1 MYKIEIGNKTGEKR
15 EFECDGTANIYAL
28 FKELNIT
35 DYPYRLKVG
44 QNKNGVSVRIVSDN
58 DFDAAIAKILT
69 NNRDTISDALIV
81 SRLLNDIKD
90 ETMQEEIE
98 RNALN
103 DQYETKEDLY
113 ADIRKMKIEF
123 ASEHEDFYCPL
134 QATIIDENGNEW
146 NIAQENLPVYE
157 NEIQLK
163 IEDCQQ
169 ADMDMAAYVGKHA
182 NLRDKLLYV
191 EWGVEN
197 RNDRL
202 YGKISCYFST
212 PLSTEETERLKDAI
226 TGQNADGFGEGFEQ
240 RGIKTEDGEIHVSL
254 WNHEEYFL
262 KSGEEMDE
270 YLQKNEIT
278 MGGI

>member
-28 FKELNIT
+28 FRELNIT

-69 NNRDTISDALIV
+69 NNRDTLNDSLIV

-90 ETMQEEIE
+90 EAMQEEIE

-103 DQYETKEDLY
+103 GQYETKENMY
-113 ADIRKMKIEF
+113 EDIRKMKIEF
-123 ASEHEDFYCPL
+123 ASAHEDFYCPL

-146 NIAQENLPVYE
+146 NIAQEDLPVYE

-163 IEDCQQ
+163 IEVCQE

-182 NLRDKLLYV
+182 NMRDKLLYV

-202 YGKISCYFST
+202 YGKISCHFST
-212 PLSTEETERLKDAI
+212 PLSAEETERLKDAI
-226 TGQNADGFGEGFEQ
+226 TGQNSDGFGEGFEQ

-262 KSGEEMDE
+262 KSGEEMGE
-270 YLQKNEIT
+270 YLQKNEIK

>member
-1 MYKIEIGNKTGEKR
+1 MYKIELGNKIGEKR
-15 EFECDGTANIYAL
+15 KFECDGTANIYAL
-28 FKELNIT
+28 FRELNIT

-69 NNRDTISDALIV
+69 NNRDTLNDALIV

-90 ETMQEEIE
+90 ESMQEEIE

-103 DQYETKEDLY
+103 GQYETKEDIY

-123 ASEHEDFYCPL
+123 ASVHEDFYCPL
-134 QATIIDENGNEW
+134 QATIIDGNGNER
-146 NIAQENLPVYE
+146 NIVQEDLPVYE

-163 IEDCQQ
+163 IEDCQE

-202 YGKISCYFST
+202 YGKISCYFSA

-226 TGQNADGFGEGFEQ
+226 TGQNSDGFGEGFEQ

-262 KSGEEMDE
+262 KTKAKMNSARF
-270 YLQKNEIT
+270 NR
-278 MGGI
+278 

>member
-1 MYKIEIGNKTGEKR
+1 MYKIEIGNKTGEIR
-15 EFECDGTANIYAL
+15 EFECDGTANIYA
-28 FKELNIT
+28 FFRELNIT

-44 QNKNGVSVRIVSDN
+44 QNKNGVSVRILADN
-58 DFDAAIAKILT
+58 DFDSAIAKILT
-69 NNRDTISDALIV
+69 NNRDTLNDSLIV

-90 ETMQEEIE
+90 EAMQEEIE

-103 DQYETKEDLY
+103 GQYETKEDMY
-113 ADIRKMKIEF
+113 EDIRKMKIEF
-123 ASEHEDFYCPL
+123 ASAHEDFYCPL

-146 NIAQENLPVYE
+146 NIAQEDLPVYE

-197 RNDRL
+197 RSDRL

-212 PLSTEETERLKDAI
+212 PLSAEETERLKDAI
-226 TGQNADGFGEGFEQ
+226 TGQNSDGFGEGFEQ

-262 KSGEEMDE
+262 KTSAEMDE
-270 YLQKNEIT
+270 YLQKNDIK

>member
-15 EFECDGTANIYAL
+15 EFECDGTSNIYAL
-28 FKELNIT
+28 FRELNIT

-69 NNRDTISDALIV
+69 NNRDTLNDSLIV

-103 DQYETKEDLY
+103 GQYETKEDLY

-123 ASEHEDFYCPL
+123 ASAHEDFYCPL

-146 NIAQENLPVYE
+146 NIAPEDLPVYE
-157 NEIQLK
+157 DKIQLK

-169 ADMDMAAYVGKHA
+169 ADMNIAAYVGKHA
-182 NLRDKLLYV
+182 NLRDKLLYI

-202 YGKISCYFST
+202 YGKISCYFSA

-262 KSGEEMDE
+262 KSSDEMDE

>member
-1 MYKIEIGNKTGEKR
+1 MYKIEIGNKIGEKR

-28 FKELNIT
+28 FRELNIT

-44 QNKNGVSVRIVSDN
+44 QNKNGVSVRILADN

-69 NNRDTISDALIV
+69 NNRDTLNDALIV

-90 ETMQEEIE
+90 ESMQEEIE

-103 DQYETKEDLY
+103 GQYETKEDLY
-113 ADIRKMKIEF
+113 ADIRKMNIEF
-123 ASEHEDFYCPL
+123 ASAHEDFYCPL
-134 QATIIDENGNEW
+134 QATIIDENANEW
-146 NIAQENLPVYE
+146 NIAPEDLPVYE

-262 KSGEEMDE
+262 KSSDEMDE

>member
-1 MYKIEIGNKTGEKR
+1 MYKIEIGNKIGEKR
-15 EFECDGTANIYAL
+15 KFECDGTANIYAL
-28 FKELNIT
+28 FRELNIT

-44 QNKNGVSVRIVSDN
+44 QNKNGVSVRILADN

-69 NNRDTISDALIV
+69 NNRDTLNDSLIV

-90 ETMQEEIE
+90 EAMQEEIE

-103 DQYETKEDLY
+103 GQYETKEDIY

-123 ASEHEDFYCPL
+123 ASVHEDFYCPL

-146 NIAQENLPVYE
+146 NIAQEDLPVYE

-163 IEDCQQ
+163 IEDCQE

-212 PLSTEETERLKDAI
+212 PLSAEETERLKDAI
-226 TGQNADGFGEGFEQ
+226 TGQNSDGFGEGFEQ

-262 KSGEEMDE
+262 KTKAEMDE
-270 YLQKNEIT
+270 YLQKNEIK

>member
-1 MYKIEIGNKTGEKR
+1 MYKIEIGNKIGEKR

-28 FKELNIT
+28 FRELNIT
-35 DYPYRLKVG
+35 DYPYRVKVG
-44 QNKNGVSVRIVSDN
+44 QNKNGVSVRILADN

-69 NNRDTISDALIV
+69 NNRDTLSDALIV

-103 DQYETKEDLY
+103 GQYETKEDLY

-123 ASEHEDFYCPL
+123 ALAHEDFYCPL

-146 NIAQENLPVYE
+146 NIEQEDLPVYE

-163 IEDCQQ
+163 IEDCQE

-212 PLSTEETERLKDAI
+212 PLCAEETERLKDAI
-226 TGQNADGFGEGFEQ
+226 IGQNADGFGEGFEQ

-262 KSGEEMDE
+262 KSDEEMDE
-270 YLQKNEIT
+270 YLQKDDIT

>member
-1 MYKIEIGNKTGEKR
+1 MYKIEIENKDGEKR

-28 FKELNIT
+28 FRELNIT

-69 NNRDTISDALIV
+69 NNRDTLNDSLIV

-90 ETMQEEIE
+90 EAMQEEIE

-103 DQYETKEDLY
+103 GQYETKEDIY

-123 ASEHEDFYCPL
+123 ASAHEDFYCPL
-134 QATIIDENGNEW
+134 QATIIDGNGNEW
-146 NIAQENLPVYE
+146 NIAQEDLPVYE

-163 IEDCQQ
+163 IEDCQE

-182 NLRDKLLYV
+182 NMRDKLLYV

-197 RNDRL
+197 RSGRL
-202 YGKISCYFST
+202 YGKISCHFST
-212 PLSTEETERLKDAI
+212 PLSAEETERLKDAI
-226 TGQNADGFGEGFEQ
+226 TGQNSDGFGEGFEQ
-240 RGIKTEDGEIHVSL
+240 CSIETLNGKLYAFL
-254 WNHEEYFL
+254 WDYDDYFL
-262 KSGEEMDE
+262 KTSEEMDE
-270 YLQKNEIT
+270 YLNKTEIK
-278 MGGI
+278 MGEI

>member
-15 EFECDGTANIYAL
+15 KFECDGTANIYAL
-28 FKELNIT
+28 FRELNIT

-44 QNKNGVSVRIVSDN
+44 QNKNGVSVRILADN
-58 DFDAAIAKILT
+58 DFDAVIAEILT
-69 NNRDTISDALIV
+69 NNRDTLNDSLIV

-103 DQYETKEDLY
+103 GQYETKEDLY

-123 ASEHEDFYCPL
+123 ASVHEDFYCPL
-134 QATIIDENGNEW
+134 QATIIDGNGNEW
-146 NIAQENLPVYE
+146 NIAQEDLPVYE

-163 IEDCQQ
+163 IENCQE

-182 NLRDKLLYV
+182 NMRDKLLYA

-202 YGKISCYFST
+202 YGKISCYFSA
-212 PLSTEETERLKDAI
+212 PLSTEENERLKDAI
-226 TGQNADGFGEGFEQ
+226 TGQNSDGFGEGFEQ

-262 KSGEEMDE
+262 KTKAKIISD
-270 YLQKNEIT
+270 
-278 MGGI
+278 

>member
-15 EFECDGTANIYAL
+15 EFECDGTAIIYAL
-28 FKELNIT
+28 FRELNIT

-44 QNKNGVSVRIVSDN
+44 QNKNGVSVRILADN

-69 NNRDTISDALIV
+69 NNRDTLNDALIV
-81 SRLLNDIKD
+81 SRLLNDIKN
-90 ETMQEEIE
+90 EAMQEEIE
-98 RNALN
+98 QNALN
-103 DQYETKEDLY
+103 GQYETKEDLY

-134 QATIIDENGNEW
+134 HATIIDGNGNEW
-146 NIAQENLPVYE
+146 NIAQEDLPVYE

-163 IEDCQQ
+163 IEDCQE

-212 PLSTEETERLKDAI
+212 PLSAEETERLKDAI
-226 TGQNADGFGEGFEQ
+226 TGQNSDGFGEGFEQ

-262 KSGEEMDE
+262 KTSAEMDE
-270 YLQKNEIT
+270 YLQKNDIK

>member
-28 FKELNIT
+28 FRELNIT
-35 DYPYRLKVG
+35 DYPYRLKIG

-69 NNRDTISDALIV
+69 NNRDTLNDALIV

-123 ASEHEDFYCPL
+123 ALAHEDFYCPI

-146 NIAQENLPVYE
+146 NIAQEDLPVYE

-163 IEDCQQ
+163 IEDCQE

-197 RNDRL
+197 RNDRI

-240 RGIKTEDGEIHVSL
+240 WGIKTEDGEIHVSL

-270 YLQKNEIT
+270 YLQKNEIK

>member
-28 FKELNIT
+28 FRELNRT

-103 DQYETKEDLY
+103 GQYVTKEELY
-113 ADIRKMKIEF
+113 ADIRKMKIELSSVQ
-123 ASEHEDFYCPL
+123 ADFYCPL
-134 QATIIDENGNEW
+134 HATLVNKDGEEREVTAEELTG
-146 NIAQENLPVYE
+146 YE
-157 NEIQLK
+157 SEIRLK
-163 IEDCQQ
+163 LAECQMP
-169 ADMDMAAYVGKHA
+169 DIDMAKYVGYHA
-182 NLRDKLLYV
+182 KITDKIIYAEWAV
-191 EWGVEN
+191 EERSGK
-197 RNDRL
+197 L
-202 YGKISCYFST
+202 YGKISCY
-212 PLSTEETERLKDAI
+212 LNEALTEAETGRLKDAI
-226 TGQNADGFGEGFEQ
+226 DGQNSDGFGEGFEQ
-240 RGIKTEDGEIHVSL
+240 CSIETPDGKLYAFL
-254 WNHEEYFL
+254 WDYDDYFL
-262 KSGEEMDE
+262 KTSEEMDE
-270 YLQKNEIT
+270 YLNKTEINI
-278 MGGI
+278 GGM

>member
-28 FKELNIT
+28 FRELNIT

-69 NNRDTISDALIV
+69 NNRDTLNDSLIV

-90 ETMQEEIE
+90 EAMQEEIE

-103 DQYETKEDLY
+103 GQYETKENMY
-113 ADIRKMKIEF
+113 EDIRKMKIEF
-123 ASEHEDFYCPL
+123 ASAHEDFYCPL

-146 NIAQENLPVYE
+146 NIAQEDLPVYE

-163 IEDCQQ
+163 IEVCQE

-182 NLRDKLLYV
+182 NMRDKLLYV

-202 YGKISCYFST
+202 YGKISCHFST
-212 PLSTEETERLKDAI
+212 PLSAEETERLKDAI
-226 TGQNADGFGEGFEQ
+226 IGQNADGFGEGFEQ
-240 RGIKTEDGEIHVSL
+240 QGIKTEDGEIHVSL

-262 KSGEEMDE
+262 KSGEEMGE
-270 YLQKNEIT
+270 YLQKNEIK

>member
-1 MYKIEIGNKTGEKR
+1 MYKIEIGNKIGEQR

-28 FKELNIT
+28 FRELNIT
-35 DYPYRLKVG
+35 DYPYRVKVG
-44 QNKNGVSVRIVSDN
+44 QNKNGVSVRILADN

-69 NNRDTISDALIV
+69 NNRDTLSDALIV

-103 DQYETKEDLY
+103 GQYETKEDLY

-123 ASEHEDFYCPL
+123 ALAHEDFYCPL

-146 NIAQENLPVYE
+146 NIEQEDLPVYE

-163 IEDCQQ
+163 IEDCQE

-212 PLSTEETERLKDAI
+212 PLCAEETERLKDAI
-226 TGQNADGFGEGFEQ
+226 IGQNADGFGEGFEQ

-262 KSGEEMDE
+262 KSDEEMDE
-270 YLQKNEIT
+270 YLQKDDIT

>member
-1 MYKIEIGNKTGEKR
+1 MYKIEIGNKTGKKR

-28 FKELNIT
+28 FRELNIT
-35 DYPYRLKVG
+35 DYPYRLKIG
-44 QNKNGVSVRIVSDN
+44 QNKNGVSVRILVDN
-58 DFDAAIAKILT
+58 DFDAAIAEILT
-69 NNRDTISDALIV
+69 NNRDTLNDAMIV

-98 RNALN
+98 RNTLN
-103 DQYETKEDLY
+103 GQYETKEDLY

-123 ASEHEDFYCPL
+123 ASAHEDFYCPL
-134 QATIIDENGNEW
+134 QANIIDENGNEW
-146 NIAQENLPVYE
+146 NIAQEDLPVYE

-163 IEDCQQ
+163 IEDCQE

-182 NLRDKLLYV
+182 NMRDKLLYV

-226 TGQNADGFGEGFEQ
+226 TGQNSDGFGEGFEQ
-240 RGIKTEDGEIHVSL
+240 CGIKTEDGEIHVSL

-262 KSGEEMDE
+262 KSSEEMDE
-270 YLQKNEIT
+270 YLQKNEIK

>member
-1 MYKIEIGNKTGEKR
+1 MYKIAIENKDGEKY
-15 EFECDGTANIYAL
+15 EFECDGTANLYVFTEELGI
-28 FKELNIT
+28 KE
-35 DYPYRLKVG
+35 YPYSLKIGENRNGVKVRLKA
-44 QNKNGVSVRIVSDN
+44 DN
-58 DFDAAIAKILT
+58 DFDESIAKILKE
-69 NNRDTISDALIV
+69 NRNTLNDALIV

-123 ASEHEDFYCPL
+123 ASAHEDFYCPL
-134 QATIIDENGNEW
+134 QANIIDGNGNEW
-146 NIAQENLPVYE
+146 NIAPEDLPVYE

-163 IEDCQQ
+163 IEDWQQ

-182 NLRDKLLYV
+182 NMRDKLLYA

-202 YGKISCYFST
+202 YGKISCYFSA

-226 TGQNADGFGEGFEQ
+226 TGQNSDGFGEGFEQ
-240 RGIKTEDGEIHVSL
+240 CGIKTEDGEIHVSL
-254 WNHEEYFL
+254 WNHEEHFL
-262 KSGEEMDE
+262 KTKAKIISARF
-270 YLQKNEIT
+270 NR
-278 MGGI
+278 

>member
-1 MYKIEIGNKTGEKR
+1 MYKIEIGNKIGEKR

-28 FKELNIT
+28 FRELNIT
-35 DYPYRLKVG
+35 DYPYRLKIG

-69 NNRDTISDALIV
+69 NNRDTLSDALIV

-123 ASEHEDFYCPL
+123 ALAHEDFYCPI

-146 NIAQENLPVYE
+146 NIAQEDLPVYE

-163 IEDCQQ
+163 IEDCQE

-197 RNDRL
+197 RNDRI

-240 RGIKTEDGEIHVSL
+240 WGIKTEDGEIHVSL

-262 KSGEEMDE
+262 KSSVEMDE
-270 YLQKNEIT
+270 YLQKNEIK

>member
-15 EFECDGTANIYAL
+15 EFECDGTANIYA
-28 FKELNIT
+28 FFRELNIT
-35 DYPYRLKVG
+35 DYPYRLKIG

-69 NNRDTISDALIV
+69 NNRDTLNDSLIV

-90 ETMQEEIE
+90 ESMQEEIE

-103 DQYETKEDLY
+103 GQYETKEDLY

-123 ASEHEDFYCPL
+123 ALAHEDFYCPL
-134 QATIIDENGNEW
+134 QATIIDGNGNEW
-146 NIAQENLPVYE
+146 NIAQEDLPVYE

-163 IEDCQQ
+163 IEDCQE
-169 ADMDMAAYVGKHA
+169 ADIDMAAYVGKHA
-182 NLRDKLLYV
+182 NLRDKLLYA

-202 YGKISCYFST
+202 YAKISCYFSA

-226 TGQNADGFGEGFEQ
+226 TGQNSDGFGEGFEQ
-240 RGIKTEDGEIHVSL
+240 CGIKTEDGEIHVSL

-262 KSGEEMDE
+262 KTKAKMNSARF
-270 YLQKNEIT
+270 NR
-278 MGGI
+278 

>member
-1 MYKIEIGNKTGEKR
+1 MYKIEIGNKIGEKR

-28 FKELNIT
+28 FRELNIT
-35 DYPYRLKVG
+35 DYPYRVKVG
-44 QNKNGVSVRIVSDN
+44 QNKNGVSVRILADN

-69 NNRDTISDALIV
+69 NNRDTLSDALIV

-103 DQYETKEDLY
+103 GQYETKEDLY

-123 ASEHEDFYCPL
+123 ALAHEDFYCPL

-146 NIAQENLPVYE
+146 NIEQEDLPVYE

-163 IEDCQQ
+163 IEDCQE

-202 YGKISCYFST
+202 YGKISCYFSA

-226 TGQNADGFGEGFEQ
+226 IGQNADGFGEGFEQ

-270 YLQKNEIT
+270 YLQKDDIT

>member
-1 MYKIEIGNKTGEKR
+1 MYKIEIGNKIGEKR
-15 EFECDGTANIYAL
+15 ELECDGTANIYAL
-28 FKELNIT
+28 FRELNIT
-35 DYPYRLKVG
+35 DYPYRLKIG
-44 QNKNGVSVRIVSDN
+44 QNKNGVSVRILADN

-69 NNRDTISDALIV
+69 DNRDTLSDALIV

-146 NIAQENLPVYE
+146 NIAQEDLPVYE
-157 NEIQLK
+157 NEIQMK
-163 IEDCQQ
+163 IEDCQE

-182 NLRDKLLYV
+182 NLRDKLLYA

-202 YGKISCYFST
+202 YGKISCYFSA

-226 TGQNADGFGEGFEQ
+226 TGQNADGFGEGFE
-240 RGIKTEDGEIHVSL
+240 RCGIKTEDGEIHVSF

-262 KSGEEMDE
+262 KTKAKMNSVRFSR
-270 YLQKNEIT
+270 
-278 MGGI
+278 

>member
-1 MYKIEIGNKTGEKR
+1 MYKIEIGNKIGEKR
-15 EFECDGTANIYAL
+15 KFECDGTANIYAL
-28 FKELNIT
+28 FRELNIT

-44 QNKNGVSVRIVSDN
+44 QNKNGVSVQILADN
-58 DFDAAIAKILT
+58 DFDESIAKILKE
-69 NNRDTISDALIV
+69 NRNTLNDALIV
-81 SRLLNDIKD
+81 SHALGEVRD
-90 ETMQEEIE
+90 EWMREEIE

-103 DQYETKEDLY
+103 GQYETKEDLY

-123 ASEHEDFYCPL
+123 ASVHEDFYCPL

-146 NIAQENLPVYE
+146 NIAQEDLPVYE

-163 IEDCQQ
+163 IEDCQE
-169 ADMDMAAYVGKHA
+169 ADIDMAAYVGKHA

-202 YGKISCYFST
+202 YGKISCYFSA

-226 TGQNADGFGEGFEQ
+226 TGQNSDGFGEGFEQ

-262 KSGEEMDE
+262 KTKAKMNSARF
-270 YLQKNEIT
+270 NR
-278 MGGI
+278 

>member
-1 MYKIEIGNKTGEKR
+1 MYKIEIGNKIGEKR
-15 EFECDGTANIYAL
+15 KFECAGTANIYAL
-28 FKELNIT
+28 FRELNIT

-44 QNKNGVSVRIVSDN
+44 KNKYGVNVRIVSDN

-69 NNRDTISDALIV
+69 NNRDTLSDALIV

-103 DQYETKEDLY
+103 GQYETKEDLY
-113 ADIRKMKIEF
+113 ADIREMKIEF
-123 ASEHEDFYCPL
+123 AAAHEDFYCPL

-146 NIAQENLPVYE
+146 NIAQEDLPVYE

-163 IEDCQQ
+163 IEDCQE

-202 YGKISCYFST
+202 YGKTSCYFSA

-226 TGQNADGFGEGFEQ
+226 TGQNSDGFGEGFEQ
-240 RGIKTEDGEIHVSL
+240 CGIKTEDGEIHVSL

-262 KSGEEMDE
+262 KTKAKIISARF
-270 YLQKNEIT
+270 NR
-278 MGGI
+278 

>member
-28 FKELNIT
+28 FRELNIT
-35 DYPYRLKVG
+35 DYPYRLKIG

-69 NNRDTISDALIV
+69 NNRDTLNDALIV

-123 ASEHEDFYCPL
+123 ALAHEDFYCPI

-146 NIAQENLPVYE
+146 NIAQEDLPVYE

-163 IEDCQQ
+163 IEDCQE

-197 RNDRL
+197 RNDRI

-226 TGQNADGFGEGFEQ
+226 TGQNADGFGEGLEQ

-270 YLQKNEIT
+270 YLQKNEIK

>member
-1 MYKIEIGNKTGEKR
+1 MYKIEIGNKVGDKR
-15 EFECDGTANIYAL
+15 EFECNGTANIYAL
-28 FKELNIT
+28 FRELNIT
-35 DYPYRLKVG
+35 DYPYRLKIG

-58 DFDAAIAKILT
+58 DFDAAIAEILT
-69 NNRDTISDALIV
+69 NNRDALSDALIV

-103 DQYETKEDLY
+103 GQYETKEDIY

-123 ASEHEDFYCPL
+123 ASAHEDFYCPL
-134 QATIIDENGNEW
+134 QATIIDDNDNEW
-146 NIAQENLPVYE
+146 NIAQEDLPVYE
-157 NEIQLK
+157 NKIQLK
-163 IEDCQQ
+163 IEDCQE

-182 NLRDKLLYV
+182 NMRDKLLYV

-202 YGKISCYFST
+202 YGKISCYFNT
-212 PLSTEETERLKDAI
+212 PPSAEETERLKDAI

-262 KSGEEMDE
+262 KSSAEMDE
-270 YLQKNEIT
+270 YLQKNDIK
-278 MGGI
+278 MGDI

>member
-1 MYKIEIGNKTGEKR
+1 MYKIETGNKIGEKR
-15 EFECDGTANIYAL
+15 KFECDGTANIYAL
-28 FKELNIT
+28 FRELNIT

-44 QNKNGVSVRIVSDN
+44 QNKNGVSVQILADN

-69 NNRDTISDALIV
+69 NNRDTLNDSLIV

-103 DQYETKEDLY
+103 GQYETKEDLY

-123 ASEHEDFYCPL
+123 ASVHEDFYCPL

-146 NIAQENLPVYE
+146 NIAQEDLPVYE

-163 IEDCQQ
+163 IEDCQE
-169 ADMDMAAYVGKHA
+169 ADIDMAAYVGKHA
-182 NLRDKLLYV
+182 NMRDKLLYA

-202 YGKISCYFST
+202 YGKISCYFSA

-226 TGQNADGFGEGFEQ
+226 TGQNSDGFGEGFE
-240 RGIKTEDGEIHVSL
+240 RCGIKTEDGEIHVSF

-262 KSGEEMDE
+262 KTKAKMNSVRFSR
-270 YLQKNEIT
+270 
-278 MGGI
+278 

>member
-1 MYKIEIGNKTGEKR
+1 MYKIEIGNKIGEKR
-15 EFECDGTANIYAL
+15 KFECDGTANIYAL
-28 FKELNIT
+28 FRELNIT

-44 QNKNGVSVRIVSDN
+44 QNKNGVSVQILADN
-58 DFDAAIAKILT
+58 DFDESIAKILKE
-69 NNRDTISDALIV
+69 NRNTLNDALIV
-81 SRLLNDIKD
+81 SHALGEVRD
-90 ETMQEEIE
+90 EWMREEIE

-103 DQYETKEDLY
+103 GQYETKEDLY

-123 ASEHEDFYCPL
+123 AAAYEDFYCPL

-146 NIAQENLPVYE
+146 NIAQEDLPVYE

-202 YGKISCYFST
+202 YGKISCYFSA

-226 TGQNADGFGEGFEQ
+226 TGQNSDGFGEGFEQ

-262 KSGEEMDE
+262 KTKAKIISD
-270 YLQKNEIT
+270 
-278 MGGI
+278 

>member
-1 MYKIEIGNKTGEKR
+1 MYKIEIGNKIGEKR
-15 EFECDGTANIYAL
+15 KFECDGTANIYAL
-28 FKELNIT
+28 FRELNIT

-44 QNKNGVSVRIVSDN
+44 QNKNGVSVQILADN
-58 DFDAAIAKILT
+58 DFDTAIAKILT
-69 NNRDTISDALIV
+69 NNRDTLNDSLIV

-90 ETMQEEIE
+90 ESMQEEIE

-103 DQYETKEDLY
+103 GQYETKEDLY

-123 ASEHEDFYCPL
+123 ASAHEDFYCPL

-157 NEIQLK
+157 NEIQLI
-163 IEDCQQ
+163 IEDCQE

-202 YGKISCYFST
+202 YGKIFCYFST
-212 PLSTEETERLKDAI
+212 PLSMEETERLKDAI
-226 TGQNADGFGEGFEQ
+226 TGQNSDEFGEEFEQ

-254 WNHEEYFL
+254 WNYEEYFL
-262 KSGEEMDE
+262 KTKAKMNSVRFSR
-270 YLQKNEIT
+270 
-278 MGGI
+278 

>member
-1 MYKIEIGNKTGEKR
+1 MYKIEIGNKAGEKR
-15 EFECDGTANIYAL
+15 EFECDGTENIYAL
-28 FKELNIT
+28 FRELNIT
-35 DYPYRLKVG
+35 DYPYRLKIG
-44 QNKNGVSVRIVSDN
+44 QNKSGVTVRILADN

-69 NNRDTISDALIV
+69 NNRDTLSDALIA
-81 SRLLNDIKD
+81 SRLLNDIK
-90 ETMQEEIE
+90 EEAMQEEIE

-103 DQYETKEDLY
+103 GQYETKEDIY

-123 ASEHEDFYCPL
+123 ASAHEDFYCPL
-134 QATIIDENGNEW
+134 YATIIDENGNEW
-146 NIAQENLPVYE
+146 NIAQEDLPVYE

-163 IEDCQQ
+163 IEDCQE

-182 NLRDKLLYV
+182 NLRDKLLCV

-197 RNDRL
+197 RSGRL
-202 YGKISCYFST
+202 YGKISCYFSA
-212 PLSTEETERLKDAI
+212 PLCAEETERLKDAI

-262 KSGEEMDE
+262 KSSAEMDE
-270 YLQKNEIT
+270 YLQKNDIK

>member
-28 FKELNIT
+28 FRELNIT

-44 QNKNGVSVRIVSDN
+44 QNKNGVSVRIVSEN
-58 DFDAAIAKILT
+58 DFDESIAKILKE
-69 NNRDTISDALIV
+69 NRNTLNDALIV
-81 SRLLNDIKD
+81 SHALGEVQD
-90 ETMQEEIE
+90 EWIREEIE

-103 DQYETKEDLY
+103 GQYATKEELY

-146 NIAQENLPVYE
+146 NIAPEDLPVYE

-163 IEDCQQ
+163 IEDCQE

-212 PLSTEETERLKDAI
+212 PLSTEETERLKNAI
-226 TGQNADGFGEGFEQ
+226 TGQNSDGFGEGFEQ

-254 WNHEEYFL
+254 WDYDDYFL
-262 KSGEEMDE
+262 KTSEEMDE
-270 YLQKNEIT
+270 YLNKTEIN